1 MNYKE
6 RLITLLAYA
15 LIVGWLSLQPGGNSA
30 IGSYDKLAHFL
41 TYAVFAVLAYR
52 LGLGRLIFS
61 FVALL
66 IVTYSGLL
74 EFGQSF
80 IPGRMMSGLDL
91 VANSAGVVLGSFI
104 CLTFFNSPAAEMAGD
119 TDEEVADD

>member
-1 MNYKE
+1 MNRNV
-6 RLITLLAYA
+6 RLIFLLAYA
-15 LIVGWLSLQPGGNSA
+15 LIVGALSLQPGGNSA

-52 LGLGRLIFS
+52 LGLARAT
-61 FVALL
+61 FVFCALA
-66 IVTYSGLL
+66 IVAYSGLL

-91 VANSAGVVLGSFI
+91 IANAAGVVLGSVL
-104 CLTFFNSPAAEMAGD
+104 CLVFFREPKER
-119 TDEEVADD
+119 